1 MCGNGDDRARSC
13 TELKMNPLT
22 LKSVLVPGNENEYP
36 ASSFRS
42 IVRKS
47 ALLNLVIVLTSYP
60 VLVAAGGPKAVVPTV
75 AIMAGVSF
83 LVWTATFTLFSFVSL
98 GRMFWA
104 AASPG
109 TRHKP
114 PVPAKEV
121 GVADRWLDGPG

>member
-1 MCGNGDDRARSC
+1 
-13 TELKMNPLT
+13 MNPLT
-22 LKSVLVPGNENEYP
+22 LKSVLVSGNANEYP

-60 VLVAAGGPKAVVPTV
+60 VLVAAGGPKAIVPTV
-75 AIMAGVSF
+75 AIMAGVTF

-98 GRMFWA
+98 GRIFWT

-109 TRHKP
+109 TRRKP
-114 PVPAKEV
+114 PVPAKEA